1 MNRYLIWTLALTL
14 AGSLR
19 GSDWTEWKFEI
30 DFARTAVIEN
40 LELKRDAGLFKF
52 DEGKLFLTKSIRNRI
67 YAAVFSGKGSFEA
80 IPPTA
85 VERAQVKRSVGEEV
99 VFKTF
104 DRVLLLFTDT
114 TMTELQRSLLF
125 TQTDD
130 ASGPSK
136 FLERASES
144 GFGFDSWFSLLNAQ
158 VAPLF
163 YAHMSE
169 TSRGLLTGKPRVRSS
184 NIAED
189 VFFRITPIQSEG
201 VQIMRKVSAAW
212 TTPVVDLV
220 SQFHTAD
227 YYQQPLY
234 LRDLNPDYYAIK
246 AYKMDMAFKDNLEIT
261 ARCQLDIEPLR
272 GGISIIGLVLDPE
285 LRVDSI
291 RVGAQITAFKA
302 SAGTVW
308 IEMDSMFANGHKVA
322 IEMYYHGETVERVDD
337 YIFVRNQWYPFAPNE
352 GLRKAQFDLLF
363 HLPSQYQMVCV
374 GDLIKKEVTK
384 RMVNYEWRTSEP
396 LYSASINVGFLDEY
410 KIQDE
415 RIPPLVI
422 MKSQV
427 GYKAGKDMDKQVGAD
442 IANSLAFLQD
452 ILGPCRARKLY
463 ISEIPYLHGVAYAG
477 LINLSW
483 YTFHSTSESGWD
495 ESFRSHEV
503 AHQWWGVD
511 VQTATYHDRW
521 LSEGF
526 AEYFGLW
533 YVQSILQDNDRF
545 FEFLKK
551 YRKRMLNNR
560 NSAFEKLVGED
571 QEAGP
576 IWMGRRTASVKTPGD
591 YGLIIYEKGAW
602 VLHMLRNMMLDLTT
616 MKEDRF
622 KTMMR
627 EFYQTYAGKSATTR
641 DFQVVVEK
649 HIGINMDWFFEQWVY
664 GTDIPKYT
672 FSHLVRSTADGKY
685 KVRCRV
691 VQEHTQPDFQM
702 FVPIHVDFG
711 QNRYVALRALVKG
724 SLSEFDLPLLPL
736 EPLKITFNPLESVLC
751 EVEETKWK

>member
-1 MNRYLIWTLALTL
+1 MNRYLIWTLVLTL
-14 AGSLR
+14 AGPLR
-19 GSDWTEWKFEI
+19 GSDWTEWEFEI
-30 DFARTAVIEN
+30 DFARTAVVEN
-40 LELKRDAGLFKF
+40 LELRRDAALFKF
-52 DEGKLFLTKSIRNRI
+52 DQGKLFLTKSIRNRTC
-67 YAAVFSGKGSFEA
+67 AAIFCGRGSFEA
-80 IPPTA
+80 IPPTV
-85 VERAQVKRSVGEEV
+85 VELAQVQRAVGEEV

-114 TMTELQRSLLF
+114 TMIELQRSLLF
-125 TQTDD
+125 TQAED
-130 ASGPSK
+130 ASDPSE
-136 FLERASES
+136 FLERGIES

-163 YAHMSE
+163 YAHMAE
-169 TSRGLLTGKPRVRSS
+169 RPQGLFSGKPRVRSS
-184 NIAED
+184 NIPED
-189 VFFRITPIQSEG
+189 VFFRITPIQSEN
-201 VQIMRKVSAAW
+201 VQIMRKVSAVW
-212 TTPVVDLV
+212 TTQATDLV
-220 SQFHTAD
+220 SQFHTSD
-227 YYQQPLY
+227 HYQYPLY
-234 LRDLNPDYYAIK
+234 LRDLNSDYYAIT
-246 AYKMDMAFKDNLEIT
+246 AYKMDVSFNDKLGIA
-261 ARCQLDIEPLR
+261 ARCELDIEPLR
-272 GGISIIGLVLDPE
+272 GGISVVGLALDPE
-285 LRVDSI
+285 LLVDSI
-291 RVGAQITAFKA
+291 LVGERMAAFKS
-302 SAGTVW
+302 SAGIHW
-308 IEMDSMFANGHKVA
+308 IEMDSTFANGQKTSLD
-322 IEMYYHGETVERVDD
+322 MYYHGQTMERVDD
-337 YIFVRNQWYPFAPNE
+337 YVFVRNQWYPVAPNE
-352 GLRKAQFDLLF
+352 GLRKAYFDLLF

-384 RMVNYEWRTSEP
+384 GVVHYQWQTSEP
-396 LYSASINVGFLDEY
+396 IYSASINVGFLDEY
-410 KIQDE
+410 QIKDE

-442 IANSLAFLQD
+442 IANSLAFFQD
-452 ILGPCRARKLY
+452 ILGPCRAKQLY

-483 YTFHSTSESGWD
+483 YTFHSTGESGFD

-533 YVQSILQDNDRF
+533 YTQSILQDNDKF
-545 FEFLKK
+545 FEFLIK

-560 NSAFEKLVGED
+560 TSVFERLVGDD

-576 IWMGRRTASVKTPGD
+576 IWMGRRTASAKTPGD
-591 YGLIIYEKGAW
+591 YGLIVYEKGAW
-602 VLHMLRNMMLDLTT
+602 VLHMLRTMMLDLTT

-622 KTMMR
+622 RTMMR
-627 EFYQTYAGKSATTR
+627 EFYQTYAGKAASTR
-641 DFQVVVEK
+641 DFQRIVEK
-649 HIGINMDWFFEQWVY
+649 HVGIDMNWFFEQWVY
-664 GTDIPKYT
+664 GTDIPKYS
-672 FSHLVRSTADGKY
+672 FSCLVRSTADGKY

-724 SLSEFDLPLLPL
+724 PLSEFDLPLLPFK
-736 EPLKITFNPLESVLC
+736 PLKITFNPLESVLC